1 MDPFFPLNWDIIN
14 VCPLSAMQLP
24 WHSFYSGS
32 KLTFVEE
39 IRRKEK
45 KIPIL
50 FLGIVWKGHSK
61 KQSMDFNN
69 CFWKRFTCTSAIKL
83 LFIIILKYFSV
94 KSTGKINPFF
104 KTFAWSYHIKKFLT
118 WSIPKFFKSRPS
130 KVSWLGTSIVDT
142 NHC

>member
-1 MDPFFPLNWDIIN
+1 MSPK
-14 VCPLSAMQLP
+14 CHATS
-24 WHSFYSGS
+24 
-32 KLTFVEE
+32 LTFFLQWKQTHFC
-39 IRRKEK
+39 RRDQK
-45 KIPIL
+45 KRKKNYPFS

-94 KSTGKINPFF
+94 KRTGKINPFF